1 MDNTYC
7 SRPETSYLRPVSR
20 QIWSLQANS
29 ILLTL
34 ENLQPQTE
42 SATSSVT
49 EVGVSVAAKL
59 AEYLVHPTLQQL
71 QYLFCVGKISK
82 NVEIRKEELIL
93 KQGRVQER
101 VQEAVNRTE
110 RIDDEV
116 HRWKND
122 VKSLIAEVENLEERL
137 RANHGCLRGLCP
149 TWRRYYLCKK
159 LAKTI
164 RRMIDL
170 ITKSNRLDPFSH
182 PVIVPDIVYHSSQN
196 FKLFNSTQM
205 AFDQLWEA
213 LQNEGSSV
221 IGLWGMGGS
230 GKTTLVTE
238 VGKKAKE
245 SQLFDRVVIA
255 TISQSLDIMQIQDEI
270 ADSLGLKLE
279 EKSKTGRAKRI
290 ALRLQG
296 GKPILVILD
305 DIWAKLNLEH
315 IGIPMGGNLQRS
327 CKVVLTT
334 RLLEVCT
341 LMECQKTIKLDLLK
355 EDEAWILFQSHANV
369 NDAAQQDMARQIAME
384 CKGLPIAIVAVGTC
398 LKEKGVDEMKVMLHQ
413 LRNAKATNVNK
424 GVRDAFTC
432 LELSYDNLAT
442 REAKLLLLMCAMFP
456 EDHNISVEDLF
467 RYGVGLGL
475 CEDVDSF
482 EIARCQVITTINDL
496 INSSLLMC
504 SSKFNTN
511 AQEYVTMH
519 DMVRDFALWKA
530 SKEDRTIGVSCGKE
544 LNEVIADEVV
554 KNCYAVSSWY
564 ENNKH
569 FEFPSQLDV
578 FQFPSQLDAPKL
590 EFLLLQSG
598 KLLDI
603 SDASFEGTKGLKAL
617 IISSSYFG
625 QPNARLLQHQSIQH
639 LSNLRTLQLQGWNL
653 RDISFVVSLTR
664 LEILD
669 LQRSMFERL
678 PNGIENLNKLKLLD
692 LSDCYIGECC
702 CKVIGRCSQLEELY
716 VTMHCPQSKIA
727 KCYECLMAPTAL
739 IKLRRYRIGI
749 GEHKLMSQKESA
761 RYLRLV
767 QLNIA
772 MLGVGIKDLAQR
784 ATTIK
789 FHELEGGSRSFM
801 PNVVQAIG
809 AMNELTKLCLGRC
822 SEMECIVD
830 KINTHE
836 DAISPRLDEL
846 VLKDM
851 DNLQQLHRG
860 LSSFSLFQK
869 LETLRISNC
878 PQLLHIFPAD
888 CNIGNLKFLNIF
900 GCPRLTSL
908 FPVSAVCTLLSLQ
921 ELQIERC
928 NELKH
933 VIEGEGGGDA
943 LERLCISNC
952 PQLLHIFPAD
962 CNIGNLKFLN
972 IFGCPR
978 LTSLFPVSAVC
989 TLLSLQELQIERC
1002 NELKHVIEGEGG
1014 GDALERLYISNCPQL
1029 LHIFPADCNLGNLK
1043 FLNIFGCPK
1052 LTSLFPV
1059 SVVCTLLS
1067 LRELRIQS
1075 CSELKHV
1082 LEGESDGDAWEN
1094 LSFPKLKILSVGD
1107 CCKLES
1113 VCSVFLAQRFVQLQR
1128 LSITNAPQMKFVFG
1142 ENADEEQ
1149 PLRDQDETQIALS
1162 LLEYL
1167 TLTSLPN
1174 LVGICS
1180 ERYHLRGPS
1189 IKTIEWKDCPNLE
1202 LESHQRNEEHKSL
1215 TTIESIQLHNCG
1227 VESISL
1233 YKTGVEEQYPT
1244 FQSLKELALRNHA
1257 RLKFVFSAHMCQSL
1271 PELTSVTISCC
1282 EELEAIFSE
1291 NEETQK
1297 NPPNAESCLPKLKT
1311 LRVSGCNKLKFILSF
1326 MIGPTVSMLPQ
1337 LSTLAISNSSEMEE
1351 IFKCPNIEDHHID
1364 SSEKEITFP
1373 NMKYLELKNLP
1384 RLVNVCQGFKLQTG
1398 EFYMVAVH
1406 DCPKLMPIMGAS
1418 IHWTKEGLVRKYV
1431 LRYSQLDNNEALN
1444 NLPLSV
1450 LNIGELDIQSPRVEH
1465 ERRVIVN
1472 DEQEEA
1478 NNSEMLRSE
1487 EQMVGGLVPTQVLSF
1502 QHLHSLEVTHNKKLK
1517 FLFSRSTIVH
1527 TSLPKLTSLTLSDCE
1542 ELEVIFRQS
1551 SEGDANYSET
1561 IVLSSL
1567 RTIELTNLSN
1577 LTSVCQGL
1585 QI

>member
-1 MDNTYC
+1 M
-7 SRPETSYLRPVSR
+7 
-20 QIWSLQANS
+20 A
-29 ILLTL
+29 
-34 ENLQPQTE
+34 
-42 SATSSVT
+42 
-49 EVGVSVAAKL
+49 EVGVSLAAKL
-59 AEYLVHPTLQQL
+59 AEYLVDPTLRRL
-71 QYLFCVGKISK
+71 QYLFCVGKITK
-82 NVEIRKEELIL
+82 NVQIRKEELIL

-101 VQEAVNRTE
+101 VQEAINRTE
-110 RIDDEV
+110 WIDGEV
-116 HRWKND
+116 DRWKND
-122 VKSLIAEVENLEERL
+122 VKSLIAEVEELEDEL
-137 RANHGCLRGLCP
+137 GANNGCHGQWYP
-149 TWRRYYLCKK
+149 TWRRYDLCKK
-159 LAKTI
+159 LAKTTQ
-164 RRMIDL
+164 RMIDL
-170 ITKSNRLDPFSH
+170 NTKSDRFNPFSH
-182 PVIVPDIVYHSSQN
+182 PVIIPGIEYHSSKG
-196 FKLFNSTQM
+196 FMFFESTKK
-205 AFDQLWEA
+205 AHDELWAA
-213 LQNEGSSV
+213 LQDDDSSM

-230 GKTTLVTE
+230 GKTTLVKE
-238 VGKKAKE
+238 VGKKAKA
-245 SQLFDRVVIA
+245 SKLFDQVII
-255 TISQSLDIMQIQDEI
+255 TTVSQTPNIWKIQGEI
-270 ADSLGLKLE
+270 ADLLGLKPE
-279 EKSKTGRAKRI
+279 EETEAGRARRI
-290 ALRLQG
+290 ALKLQSSNNR
-296 GKPILVILD
+296 ILIVLD
-305 DIWAKLNLEH
+305 DVWDMLDLENIGNPYRDEGPRNCKLL
-315 IGIPMGGNLQRS
+315 
-327 CKVVLTT
+327 LTT
-334 RLLEVCT
+334 RRQEVCT
-341 LMECQKTIKLDLLK
+341 MMDCQKTISLGLLT
-355 EDEAWILFQSHANV
+355 EGEAWDLFQTHGRV
-369 NDAAQQDMARQIAME
+369 DDGVRKVAQEVVAE
-384 CKGLPIAIVAVGTC
+384 CRGLPIAIVAMGKC
-398 LKEKGVDEMKVMLHQ
+398 LRRKGLDEMNVALHR
-413 LRNAKATNVNK
+413 LRHSKPLDEDK
-424 GVRDAFTC
+424 AFTI
-432 LELSYDNLAT
+432 LKLSYDYLKNA
-442 REAKLLLLMCAMFP
+442 EAKLLFLVCAMFP
-456 EDHNISVEDLF
+456 EDHEIEIEDLF

-475 CEDVDSF
+475 CKDADSF
-482 EIARCQVITTINDL
+482 EIARSQVRAAINVLVD
-496 INSSLLMC
+496 SSLLMFSVNSREEKC
-504 SSKFNTN
+504 VK
-511 AQEYVTMH
+511 MH
-519 DMVRDFALWKA
+519 DIVRDVALWVA
-530 SKEDRTIGVSCGKE
+530 TQENSTIMVNNGKE
-544 LNEVIADEVV
+544 WNKLISDEVIKD
-554 KNCYAVSSWY
+554 CYAISSWY
-564 ENNKH
+564 DDSIL
-569 FEFPSQLDV
+569 FQFLSQLG
-578 FQFPSQLDAPKL
+578 APKL
-590 EFLLLQSG
+590 EFLLLDSV
-598 KLLDI
+598 KLVDTLH
-603 SDASFEGTKGLKAL
+603 ASFEGSTGLKAL
-617 IISSSYFG
+617 IMMCKYFDRIEL
-625 QPNARLLQHQSIQH
+625 QPQSIQH
-639 LSNLRTLQLQGWNL
+639 LSNLRTLRLQGWNL
-653 RDISFVVSLTR
+653 CDISFVVSLTR

-809 AMNELTKLCLGRC
+809 AMNELTKLCLRRC

-869 LETLRISNC
+869 LETLHISNC

-962 CNIGNLKFLN
+962 CN
-972 IFGCPR
+972 
-978 LTSLFPVSAVC
+978 
-989 TLLSLQELQIERC
+989 
-1002 NELKHVIEGEGG
+1002 
-1014 GDALERLYISNCPQL
+1014 
-1029 LHIFPADCNLGNLK
+1029 LGNLK

-1052 LTSLFPV
+1052 LRSLFPV

-1167 TLTSLPN
+1167 TLTNLPN

-1202 LESHQRNEEHKSL
+1202 FESHQRNEEHESL
-1215 TTIESIQLHNCG
+1215 ATIERIQLHNCG

-1233 YKTGVEEQYPT
+1233 YKTRVEEQYPT
-1244 FQSLKELALRNHA
+1244 FQSLK
-1257 RLKFVFSAHMCQSL
+1257 
-1271 PELTSVTISCC
+1271 T
-1282 EELEAIFSE
+1282 
-1291 NEETQK
+1291 
-1297 NPPNAESCLPKLKT
+1297 
-1311 LRVSGCNKLKFILSF
+1311 
-1326 MIGPTVSMLPQ
+1326 
-1337 LSTLAISNSSEMEE
+1337 
-1351 IFKCPNIEDHHID
+1351 
-1364 SSEKEITFP
+1364 
-1373 NMKYLELKNLP
+1373 P
-1384 RLVNVCQGFKLQTG
+1384 RLG
-1398 EFYMVAVH
+1398 
-1406 DCPKLMPIMGAS
+1406 
-1418 IHWTKEGLVRKYV
+1418 
-1431 LRYSQLDNNEALN
+1431 
-1444 NLPLSV
+1444 
-1450 LNIGELDIQSPRVEH
+1450 
-1465 ERRVIVN
+1465 
-1472 DEQEEA
+1472 
-1478 NNSEMLRSE
+1478 
-1487 EQMVGGLVPTQVLSF
+1487 
-1502 QHLHSLEVTHNKKLK
+1502 
-1517 FLFSRSTIVH
+1517 
-1527 TSLPKLTSLTLSDCE
+1527 
-1542 ELEVIFRQS
+1542 
-1551 SEGDANYSET
+1551 
-1561 IVLSSL
+1561 
-1567 RTIELTNLSN
+1567 
-1577 LTSVCQGL
+1577 
-1585 QI
+1585 